1 MKKKRWLPLS
11 VLITM
16 ICSASA
22 LAMDTQW
29 QAQHFQD
36 EHFDLP
42 YQIYHPQS
50 AEKLPLVIHLHGTG
64 EAGIDNQAQLY
75 KGQHIGPDYFT
86 NDDIQA
92 IQKAIVLAPQT
103 PDAIRWASTSIEP
116 YDFSSTPSTPSMTAL
131 LELVD
136 HLLETDP
143 SIDASRVYLTGL
155 SRGGQGVWNAALQR
169 PDFFA
174 AIVPIA
180 GSASPADAKRLVNL
194 PIWTFHG
201 DKDTT
206 TNVAYTRAMV
216 DAILQAGGTTNN
228 IRYTE
233 VAGGEHADSW
243 LAAFKDEQLYRWLLT
258 HQRK

>member
-1 MKKKRWLPLS
+1 MS
-11 VLITM
+11 
-16 ICSASA
+16 
-22 LAMDTQW
+22 
-29 QAQHFQD
+29 
-36 EHFDLP
+36 
-42 YQIYHPQS
+42 
-50 AEKLPLVIHLHGTG
+50 
-64 EAGIDNQAQLY
+64 
-75 KGQHIGPDYFT
+75 
-86 NDDIQA
+86 
-92 IQKAIVLAPQT
+92 
-103 PDAIRWASTSIEP
+103 
-116 YDFSSTPSTPSMTAL
+116 AL
-131 LELVD
+131 LELGD

-206 TNVAYTRAMV
+206 TNVTYTRAMV

-233 VAGGEHADSW
+233 VPSGEHADSW
-243 LAAFKDEQLYRWLLT
+243 LTAFKDEQLYRWLLT